1 MKTLRHI
8 SAVVMLLFC
17 LLGCAEVGLPQPVP
31 QIVVEGWIEDGYNPI
46 VMLTTTVPIG
56 ESVTDLKEL
65 EKFVINWGKVTISDG
80 EKSVVLS
87 GRRNNDYFPP
97 YIYTTSSM
105 TGQAGKTYTITV
117 EYSGRTVTAQTTI
130 PEDVPLEYIRVA
142 ASGENPGN
150 FQLVGGLKDNIN
162 SKDYYKFF
170 VKVSGKDSTY
180 ISSFLG
186 LTDDDILK
194 DKTETAELPINNGSR
209 RSDQRM
215 TTYFTAEDRVIVK
228 FCTLDQ
234 TSWQYWNDFEE
245 IQSLSRNPFFPVSTS
260 IRSNVKGGLGYWAGY
275 GSRYY
280 VVSIPDSLKA
290 GRVF

>member
-8 SAVVMLLFC
+8 SAVVMLLLC
-17 LLGCAEVGLPQPVP
+17 LTGCAEVGLPQPVP

-130 PEDVPLEYIRVA
+130 PEDVPLEYIKVVA
-142 ASGENPGN
+142 SEENPDN
-150 FQLVGGLKDNIN
+150 FQLVGGLKDNRN

-209 RSDQRM
+209 RNDQRM

>member
-46 VMLTTTVPIG
+46 VMLTTSVPIG

-130 PEDVPLEYIRVA
+130 PVDAPLEYIKGVA
-142 ASGENPGN
+142 SEENPDN
-150 FQLVGGLKDNIN
+150 FQLVGGLKDNRN

-180 ISSFLG
+180 VSSFLG
-186 LTDDDILK
+186 LTDDAVLQ
-194 DKTETAELPINNGSR
+194 DKTEIAELPINNGSR

-215 TTYFTAEDRVIVK
+215 TTYFSAEDRVIVK

-280 VVSIPDSLKA
+280 VVSIADSLKT

>member
-8 SAVVMLLFC
+8 SAVVMLLLC
-17 LLGCAEVGLPQPVP
+17 LTGCAEVGLPQPVP

-105 TGQAGKTYTITV
+105 TGQPGKTYTITV

-142 ASGENPGN
+142 ASEENPDN
-150 FQLVGGLKDNIN
+150 FQLVGGLKDNRN

-180 ISSFLG
+180 VSSFLG
-186 LTDDDILK
+186 LTDDAVLQ
-194 DKTETAELPINNGSR
+194 DKTEIAELPINNGSR

-215 TTYFTAEDRVIVK
+215 TTYFSAEDRVIVK

>member
-8 SAVVMLLFC
+8 SAAVMLLLC
-17 LLGCAEVGLPQPVP
+17 LSGCAEVELPQSAP

-46 VMLTTTVPIG
+46 VMLITTVPIG

-80 EKSVVLS
+80 ENSVVLT
-87 GRRNNDYFPP
+87 GRRDDDYFPP

-130 PEDVPLEYIRVA
+130 PGDAPLEYIKVVA
-142 ASGENPGN
+142 SEENPDN
-150 FQLVGGLKDNIN
+150 FQLVGGLKDNRN

-180 ISSFLG
+180 VSSFLG
-186 LTDDDILK
+186 LTDDAVLQDN
-194 DKTETAELPINNGSR
+194 TEIAELPINNGSR

-215 TTYFTAEDRVIVK
+215 TTYFSAEDRVIVK

-280 VVSIPDSLKA
+280 VVSIADSLKA

>member
-8 SAVVMLLFC
+8 SAVGMLLLC
-17 LLGCAEVGLPQPVP
+17 LTGCAEVGLPQPVP

-142 ASGENPGN
+142 ASEENPDN
-150 FQLVGGLKDNIN
+150 FQLVGGLKDNRN

-215 TTYFTAEDRVIVK
+215 TTYFTAKDRVIVK

>member
-8 SAVVMLLFC
+8 SAVVMLLLC
-17 LLGCAEVGLPQPVP
+17 LTGCAEVGLPQPVP

-142 ASGENPGN
+142 ASEENPDN
-150 FQLVGGLKDNIN
+150 FQLVGGLKDNRN

>member
-8 SAVVMLLFC
+8 SAVVMLLLC
-17 LLGCAEVGLPQPVP
+17 LTGCAEVGLPQPVP

-87 GRRNNDYFPP
+87 GRRNNNYFPP

-130 PEDVPLEYIRVA
+130 PEDVPLEYIKVVA
-142 ASGENPGN
+142 SEENPDN
-150 FQLVGGLKDNIN
+150 FQLVGGLKDNRN

>member
-1 MKTLRHI
+1 
-8 SAVVMLLFC
+8 MLLLC
-17 LLGCAEVGLPQPVP
+17 LSGCAEVELPQSAP
-31 QIVVEGWIEDGYNPI
+31 QIVVEGWIEDGYHPI

-56 ESVTDLKEL
+56 ESVTDLNEL
-65 EKFVINWGKVTISDG
+65 KKFVINWGKVTISDG
-80 EKSVVLS
+80 ENSVVLT
-87 GRRNNDYFPP
+87 GRRDDDYFPP

-130 PEDVPLEYIRVA
+130 PGDAPLEYIKVVA
-142 ASGENPGN
+142 SEENPDN
-150 FQLVGGLKDNIN
+150 FQLVGGLKDNRN

-180 ISSFLG
+180 VSSFLG
-186 LTDDDILK
+186 LTDDAVLQ
-194 DKTETAELPINNGSR
+194 DKTEIAELPINNGSR

-215 TTYFTAEDRVIVK
+215 TTYFSAEDRVIVK

-245 IQSLSRNPFFPVSTS
+245 IQSLSRNPFFPVSTI

-280 VVSIPDSLKA
+280 VVSIADSLKT

>member
-8 SAVVMLLFC
+8 SAVVMLLLC
-17 LLGCAEVGLPQPVP
+17 LTGCAEVGLPQPVP
-31 QIVVEGWIEDGYNPI
+31 QIVVEGWIENGYNPI

-142 ASGENPGN
+142 ASGENPDN
-150 FQLVGGLKDNIN
+150 FQLVGGLKDNRN

>member
-8 SAVVMLLFC
+8 SAVVILLLC
-17 LLGCAEVGLPQPVP
+17 LTGCAEVGLPQPVP

-150 FQLVGGLKDNIN
+150 FQLVGGLKDNRN

>member
-8 SAVVMLLFC
+8 SAVVMLLLC
-17 LLGCAEVGLPQPVP
+17 LTGCAEVGLPQPVP

-105 TGQAGKTYTITV
+105 TGQPGKTYTITV

-142 ASGENPGN
+142 ASEENPDN
-150 FQLVGGLKDNIN
+150 FQLVGGLKDNRN

-180 ISSFLG
+180 VSSFLG
-186 LTDDDILK
+186 LTDDAVLQ
-194 DKTETAELPINNGSR
+194 DKTEIAELPINNGSR

-215 TTYFTAEDRVIVK
+215 TTYFSAEDRVIVK
-228 FCTLDQ
+228 FCTLNQ

>member
-8 SAVVMLLFC
+8 SAVVMLLLC
-17 LLGCAEVGLPQPVP
+17 LTGCAEVGLPQPVP

-150 FQLVGGLKDNIN
+150 FQLVGGLKDNRN

>member
-17 LLGCAEVGLPQPVP
+17 LTGCAEVGLPQPVP

-150 FQLVGGLKDNIN
+150 FQLVGGLKDNRN

-194 DKTETAELPINNGSR
+194 DKTEIAELPINNGSR

>member
-8 SAVVMLLFC
+8 SAVGMLLLC
-17 LLGCAEVGLPQPVP
+17 LTGCAEVGLPQPVP

-80 EKSVVLS
+80 ENSVVLT
-87 GRRNNDYFPP
+87 GRRDDDYFPP

-130 PEDVPLEYIRVA
+130 PGDAPLEYIKVVA
-142 ASGENPGN
+142 SEENPDN
-150 FQLVGGLKDNIN
+150 FQLVGGLKDNRN

-180 ISSFLG
+180 VSSFLG
-186 LTDDDILK
+186 LTDDAVLQ
-194 DKTETAELPINNGSR
+194 DKIEIAELPINNGSR

-215 TTYFTAEDRVIVK
+215 TTYFSAEDRVIVK